1 MHIVE
6 KYASCQDKLYM
17 TIDEA
22 TELAHELAR
31 RTKGMETSP
40 DYVVGIANGGLLLTK
55 VIATDLNLPFE
66 MLTIRRRGSLLKEKL
81 GRYPWVT
88 KIVSMWYKNE
98 TINPPLIWI
107 MKRMEKLSSETLDQ
121 SLQHLSGKHI
131 LLVDDAIETGQT
143 VTLAKNILYQS
154 GSLSVT
160 TSVVTWSKNHE
171 PEQEKST
178 PEIFIGRTIQH
189 YPWSFNS
196 PFYKDFEHWVT
207 NNNQIDASV
216 VVTFDSQF

>member
-6 KYASCQDKLYM
+6 KYARCQDKLFM
-17 TIDEA
+17 SMDEA
-22 TELAHELAR
+22 IELGHELAR
-31 RTKGMETSP
+31 RAKERETAP

-81 GRYPWVT
+81 GRYPWVI
-88 KIVSMWYKNE
+88 KIFSMWYKNE
-98 TINPPLIWI
+98 RINLSLIWL
-107 MKRMEKLSSETLDQ
+107 MKRMEKLSSDTLDQ
-121 SLQHLSGKHI
+121 SLQYLSGKHI

-143 VTLAKNILYQS
+143 VILAKDILHQS
-154 GSLSVT
+154 GCPSVL
-160 TSVVTWSKNHE
+160 TSVVTWSKNHD

-189 YPWSFNS
+189 YPWSYNS
-196 PFYKDFEHWVT
+196 PFYKDFEHWVKQ
-207 NNNQIDASV
+207 NDQIDSSV
-216 VVTFDSQF
+216 VVTYDPDF

>member
-22 TELAHELAR
+22 IELAHELAR
-31 RTKGMETSP
+31 RVKEIETSP
-40 DYVVGIANGGLLLTK
+40 DCVVGIANGALLLTK

-81 GRYPWVT
+81 GKYPLIT
-88 KIVSMWYKNE
+88 KIFSKWYEIE

-107 MKRMEKLSSETLDQ
+107 MKRMEKLSSDALNQ
-121 SLQHLSGKHI
+121 SLQHLAGKHI

-143 VTLAKNILYQS
+143 VELAINALQQS
-154 GSLSVT
+154 GCLSVI
-160 TSVVTWSKNHE
+160 TSVITWSKN
-171 PEQEKST
+171 QELELKYSM
-178 PEIFIGRTIQH
+178 PEIYISRTIQH

-196 PFYKDFEHWVT
+196 PFYKDFVHWIKE
-207 NNNQIDASV
+207 NFESAFQ
-216 VVTFDSQF
+216 

>member
-31 RTKGMETSP
+31 RAKKMETSP

-66 MLTIRRRGSLLKEKL
+66 MLTIRRRGSLVKEKL
-81 GRYPWVT
+81 GRYSWVT

-98 TINPPLIWI
+98 RINPPLIWI

-143 VTLAKNILYQS
+143 VTLAKNILRQS
-154 GSLSVT
+154 ECLSVT
-160 TSVVTWSKNHE
+160 TSVATWSKNHK
-171 PEQEKST
+171 PEQEVST

-189 YPWSFNS
+189 YPWSYNS
-196 PFYKDFEHWVT
+196 PFFMDYEHWVKQ
-207 NNNQIDASV
+207 NDQIDSPVIA
-216 VVTFDSQF
+216 TYDPDL